1 MDVMK
6 LKLSTKFMRSI
17 VAKLLMKFVQK
28 KLGYKVN
35 INLHELDVQVIDGE
49 TKILTSVE
57 VNLSNDEFKKIMT
70 NLAED
75 D

>member
-6 LKLSTKFMRSI
+6 LKLSTKFMRNI
-17 VAKLLMKFVQK
+17 VAKLVTKFIQK

>member
-6 LKLSTKFMRSI
+6 LKLSTKFMRNI
-17 VAKLLMKFVQK
+17 VAKLVAKFIQK

-57 VNLSNDEFKKIMT
+57 VNVSNDEFKKILT
-70 NLAED
+70 NLTED
-75 D
+75 